1 MIHLPEFRLTLSACC
16 LMLAGLTHSCLQA
29 DPLQDQMVIK
39 QLYKKTFPQP
49 QLQDYANGVYA
60 IDETARE
67 SWLAIE
73 EFPPYE
79 PAIDAGEIAFNVPF
93 KNGKTYGDCF
103 LNKGIGV
110 ANTYP
115 QWDSIKNEVITLPV
129 AINNCRTRNDEPAL
143 PYKKGPL
150 TNILA
155 YMVYTTRGKPVNVT
169 IPADN
174 PKALAAYEEGKQY
187 YYQRRGQ
194 LNFSCASCHV
204 QNAGKHIRAEILSPM
219 LGHTSGWPT
228 YRLKWGEM
236 GTLHRRFIGCHE
248 QIRATPFPAQSKEF
262 RNLEYFMS
270 FISNGV
276 PVNGP
281 VTRK

>member
-16 LMLAGLTHSCLQA
+16 LILSSLTHGCLQA
-29 DPLQDQMVIK
+29 DPLQDQRVLK
-39 QLYKKTFPQP
+39 QLYKKTFPQL
-49 QLQDYANGVYA
+49 QLQDYADGVYA

-67 SWLAIE
+67 SWQAIE

-79 PAIDAGEIAFNVPF
+79 PAIDAGEITFSAPF
-93 KNGKTYGDCF
+93 KNGKTYADCF